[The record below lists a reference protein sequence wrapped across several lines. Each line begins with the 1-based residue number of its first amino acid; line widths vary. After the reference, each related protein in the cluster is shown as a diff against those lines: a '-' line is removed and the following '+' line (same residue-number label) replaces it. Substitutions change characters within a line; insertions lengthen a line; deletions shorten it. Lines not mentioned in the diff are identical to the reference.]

1 MLPIFRAHI
10 KKIIKKGIEKIQ
22 KNKTMLEE
30 NKKEY
35 ISDKNILECLENHQR
50 LVENDQIYKIK
61 KISQCIFNWWRLY
74 WQREI
79 QFEERNSKL
88 DA

>member
-1 MLPIFRAHI
+1 
-10 KKIIKKGIEKIQ
+10 
-22 KNKTMLEE
+22 MLEE

-61 KISQCIFNWWRLY
+61 KISQCIFN
-74 WQREI
+74 
-79 QFEERNSKL
+79 
-88 DA
+88 